1 MRRPAPLL
9 TLVAGVLLLA
19 ACGALPRPFQ
29 PADKTPPAVIEAAL
43 GARAGVF
50 VEPIPGLAE
59 AESERLTE
67 ALVAALRAHDVA
79 AGRRANNRASY
90 RISAGRGEAD
100 RLHWSL
106 AEPGGTVVLGFDDD
120 GEAGRVQ
127 LVARRFAEILN
138 PTNPPSAGTVLVLA
152 VRAVDGAPGDGRHSL
167 TRAMRRAL
175 SEYGLKTAESPEDAA
190 FIVLGSVYMRG
201 APDSSEHQSI
211 TVDWTVMSP
220 NGARIGTVNQSNT
233 VPSGTLDGAWGPV
246 ARAVAE
252 NGAHGIVAMLER
264 IGALE

>member
-1 MRRPAPLL
+1 MLA
-9 TLVAGVLLLA
+9 LVVGVLLLA

-29 PADKTPPAVIEAAL
+29 PADKTPPEVLEAAL

-59 AESERLTE
+59 GESERLTE

-90 RISAGRGEAD
+90 RISARRGEAD

-106 AEPGGTVVLGFDDD
+106 AEPGGAIILGFEDQ
-120 GEAGRVQ
+120 GGAERVQ
-127 LVARRFAEILN
+127 LVARRFADILN
-138 PTNPPSAGTVLVLA
+138 PKNPPSAGTVLLLA
-152 VRAVDGAPGDGRHSL
+152 VRPVDGAPGDGRHAL

-175 SEYGLKTAESPEDAA
+175 KEYGLKAAESLEDAT
-190 FIVLGSVYMRG
+190 FIVLGSVYMGG
-201 APDSSEHQSI
+201 APESGEQQSI
-211 TVDWTVMSP
+211 TIDWTVMSP

-252 NGAHGIVAMLER
+252 NGAQGIVAMLER